1 VSSPSSRFVFRG
13 ALKIQVKQF
22 GMPMKRTG
30 ALLRQLSLRFRRL
43 SASLHVGHLL
53 VLLAAAGP
61 DPIRK
66 FEVAAAYQGPPRY
79 YACNI

>member
-1 VSSPSSRFVFRG
+1 MSSPSSRFVFRG

-22 GMPMKRTG
+22 GMPMKRPG

-53 VLLAAAGP
+53 AAGPP

-66 FEVAAAYQGPPRY
+66 FEVAAARYQGPPRY
-79 YACNI
+79 

>member
-1 VSSPSSRFVFRG
+1 MSSPSSRFVFRR

-53 VLLAAAGP
+53 AAAGPP

-66 FEVAAAYQGPPRY
+66 FEVAAARYQGPPRY
-79 YACNI
+79 